1 MFIFRTVHP
10 QPSASA
16 AALVRA
22 VPCRALASA
31 LALGGALLAGPALA
45 QNAPDGAAQL
55 SQIGQRFADEALNLG
70 QAGGGAMPLRM
81 EVQVGQLDSR
91 LRLAACAKVE
101 PYLPTGSRLWGRTRL
116 GLRCLQGA
124 VAWNV
129 FLPVTVKAWG
139 PAWVLQNSVGS
150 GRPLSAE
157 DAIQAEVDWAEDSA
171 AVYANPEDWVG
182 MVAAR
187 PLSAGQALRQNMLR
201 PPALFAAGA
210 QVRVMVNGG
219 GFAVTSSG
227 KAMAAAGEGQ
237 TVRVRMDNGRLI
249 SGVVNPEGAVL
260 VQ

>member
-1 MFIFRTVHP
+1 MSLFRIHRPPFTVR
-10 QPSASA
+10 A
-16 AALVRA
+16 AALAA
-22 VPCRALASA
+22 VGLAGA
-31 LALGGALLAGPALA
+31 ALLALPA
-45 QNAPDGAAQL
+45 AAQDGTAQL
-55 SQIGQRFADEALNLG
+55 MQIGQRFADEALQQS
-70 QAGGGAMPLRM
+70 QAGTGALPLRM
-81 EVQVGQLDSR
+81 EVQIGQLDSR

-101 PYLPTGSRLWGRTRL
+101 PYLPAGSRLWGRTRL

-129 FLPVTVKAWG
+129 FLPITVKAWG
-139 PAWVLQNSVGS
+139 PAWVLQNGIAS
-150 GRPLSAE
+150 GRPLAAE
-157 DAIQAEVDWAEDSA
+157 DAMQAEVDWAEDSA
-171 AVYANPEDWVG
+171 AVYANPQDWIG
-182 MVAAR
+182 LVAAR

-237 TVRVRMDNGRLI
+237 AVRVRMDNGRLI
-249 SGVVNPEGAVL
+249 SGVVNPEGVVL

>member
-1 MFIFRTVHP
+1 MSRFRLSRPPFTARA
-10 QPSASA
+10 ASLA
-16 AALVRA
+16 RPLRA
-22 VPCRALASA
+22 VAGV
-31 LALGGALLAGPALA
+31 LGAALLALPA
-45 QNAPDGAAQL
+45 AAQDGTAQL
-55 SQIGQRFADEALNLG
+55 MQIGQRFADEALHQS
-70 QAGGGAMPLRM
+70 QAGAGTLPLRM

-101 PYLPTGSRLWGRTRL
+101 PYLPAGSRLWGRSRL

-129 FLPVTVKAWG
+129 FLPITVKAWG
-139 PAWVLQNSVGS
+139 PAWVLQNGIAS
-150 GRPLSAE
+150 GRPLAAE
-157 DAIQAEVDWAEDSA
+157 DAMQAEVDWAEDSA
-171 AVYANPEDWVG
+171 AVYANPQDWIG
-182 MVAAR
+182 LVAAR

-237 TVRVRMDNGRLI
+237 AVRVRMDNGRLI
-249 SGVVNPEGAVL
+249 SGVVNPEGVVL

>member
-1 MFIFRTVHP
+1 MSRFRLSRPPFTARA
-10 QPSASA
+10 ASLA
-16 AALVRA
+16 RPLRA
-22 VPCRALASA
+22 VAGV
-31 LALGGALLAGPALA
+31 LGAALLALPA
-45 QNAPDGAAQL
+45 AAQDGTAQL
-55 SQIGQRFADEALNLG
+55 MQIGQRFADEALHQG
-70 QAGGGAMPLRM
+70 QAGAGTLPLRM

-101 PYLPTGSRLWGRTRL
+101 PYLPAGARLWGRSRL

-129 FLPVTVKAWG
+129 FLPITVKAWG
-139 PAWVLQNSVGS
+139 PAWVLQNGIAS
-150 GRPLSAE
+150 GRPLAAE
-157 DAIQAEVDWAEDSA
+157 DAVQAEVDWAEDAA
-171 AVYANPEDWVG
+171 AVYANPQDWIG
-182 MVAAR
+182 LVAAR

-210 QVRVMVNGG
+210 QVRVMVSGG

-237 TVRVRMDNGRLI
+237 AVRVRMDNGRLI
-249 SGVVNPEGAVL
+249 SGVVNPEGVVL

>member
-1 MFIFRTVHP
+1 MSLFRTDRPPFTVR
-10 QPSASA
+10 AACLARAALAVA
-16 AALVRA
+16 AAA
-22 VPCRALASA
+22 
-31 LALGGALLAGPALA
+31 GGALLAQPA
-45 QNAPDGAAQL
+45 AAQDGTAQL
-55 SQIGQRFADEALNLG
+55 MQIGQRFADEALKQG
-70 QAGGGAMPLRM
+70 QAGGMPLRM
-81 EVQVGQLDSR
+81 EVQIGQLDSR

-101 PYLPTGSRLWGRTRL
+101 PYLPAGSRLWGRTRL

-129 FLPVTVKAWG
+129 FLPITVKAWG
-139 PAWVLQNSVGS
+139 PAWVLQNGVAS
-150 GRPLSAE
+150 GRALTAG
-157 DAIQAEVDWAEDSA
+157 DAVQAEVDWAEDSA
-171 AVYANPEDWVG
+171 AVYANPADWIG
-182 MVAAR
+182 LVAAR

-210 QVRVMVNGG
+210 EVRVMVSGG

-249 SGVVNPEGAVL
+249 SGVVNPEGVVL

>member
-1 MFIFRTVHP
+1 MSLFCLSRPPFTAR
-10 QPSASA
+10 A
-16 AALVRA
+16 AALAAA
-22 VPCRALASA
+22 VAGA
-31 LALGGALLAGPALA
+31 ALLALPAAA
-45 QNAPDGAAQL
+45 QDGAAQL
-55 SQIGQRFADEALNLG
+55 MQIGQRFADEALHQS
-70 QAGGGAMPLRM
+70 QAGAGAGALPLRM
-81 EVQVGQLDSR
+81 EVQVGQLDPR

-101 PYLPTGSRLWGRTRL
+101 PYLPAGTRLWGRSRL

-129 FLPVTVKAWG
+129 FLPITVKAWG
-139 PAWVLQNSVGS
+139 PAWVLQNGIAS
-150 GRPLSAE
+150 GRPLSAD
-157 DAIQAEVDWAEDSA
+157 DAVQAEVDWAEDSA
-171 AVYANPEDWVG
+171 AVYANPQDWIG
-182 MVAAR
+182 LVAAR

-210 QVRVMVNGG
+210 DVRVMVNGG

-249 SGVVNPEGAVL
+249 SGVVNPEGVVL